1 MINRSE
7 IGDVLN
13 HFGLVGNGIEIGV
26 QKGEFSKEILS
37 SWKGEKLYL
46 VDCWQKQENYDDIA
60 NKDDNE
66 QEENYKQTL
75 KNVEKYKKR
84 VKVIKAFSKDAANSF
99 EDGFFDFIYI
109 DANHSYE
116 AVKEDLNLWYPKLKD
131 GGMFCGHDFLEGR
144 FYDSDFGVKSA
155 VTEFARYLNKEP
167 YVCGC
172 TSWYFFKSKDSKK
185 KKIGLLNVY
194 DQNYQSLA
202 DITIQNKK
210 DYCDLHGYEF
220 IDFSIAK
227 NNTGKHVA
235 FSKFYAALKKM
246 YNYDW
251 IFYNDLDSL
260 IMNYNIKLE
269 SFIDNNYDMIVSYDI
284 NGLNSGQWFVKNS
297 PWAHSFMKKV
307 FCRDEFNEFGG
318 WADQIA
324 FCNTWLYSGEAM
336 QKTKVVPQKLFNS
349 YLYETFG
356 KNDEGDSPYWP
367 QGQFQK
373 GDFCLHFCGM
383 PHDMRESYIKQYLP
397 MVIK

>member
-155 VTEFARYLNKEP
+155 VTEFARSLNKEP

-172 TSWYFFKSKDSKK
+172 TSWYFFKSKDFKK
-185 KKIGLLNVY
+185 N
-194 DQNYQSLA
+194 
-202 DITIQNKK
+202 
-210 DYCDLHGYEF
+210 
-220 IDFSIAK
+220 
-227 NNTGKHVA
+227 
-235 FSKFYAALKKM
+235 
-246 YNYDW
+246 
-251 IFYNDLDSL
+251 
-260 IMNYNIKLE
+260 
-269 SFIDNNYDMIVSYDI
+269 
-284 NGLNSGQWFVKNS
+284 
-297 PWAHSFMKKV
+297 
-307 FCRDEFNEFGG
+307 R
-318 WADQIA
+318 
-324 FCNTWLYSGEAM
+324 
-336 QKTKVVPQKLFNS
+336 
-349 YLYETFG
+349 
-356 KNDEGDSPYWP
+356 
-367 QGQFQK
+367 
-373 GDFCLHFCGM
+373 
-383 PHDMRESYIKQYLP
+383 
-397 MVIK
+397 VIKCL